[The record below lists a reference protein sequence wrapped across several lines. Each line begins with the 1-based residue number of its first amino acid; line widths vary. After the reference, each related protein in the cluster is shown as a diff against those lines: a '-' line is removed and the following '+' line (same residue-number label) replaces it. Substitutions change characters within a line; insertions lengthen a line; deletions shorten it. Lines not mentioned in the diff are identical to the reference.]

1 MNAVNRPRG
10 VYSPVVTPFTR
21 NLQPDHERFVRHCR
35 WLIEQDV
42 GLAVFGTNSE
52 ANSLSVDEKKR
63 LLDTLVTAGLPVDRL
78 MPGTGCA
85 ALTDSVEL
93 TRHAVASGCRH
104 G

>member
-52 ANSLSVDEKKR
+52 ANSLSVDEKS
-63 LLDTLVTAGLPVDRL
+63 A
-78 MPGTGCA
+78 C
-85 ALTDSVEL
+85 SI
-93 TRHAVASGCRH
+93 HS
-104 G
+104 